1 MFQSHNTND
10 ILKQLFFFFFSY
22 GHDLDRMLQCIGPKH
37 CPFLIAQKNR
47 VLTSK
52 LYSKIAT
59 QIL

>member
-22 GHDLDRMLQCIGPKH
+22 GPDLDRMLQCIGPKH
-37 CPFLIAQKNR
+37 CPFLIAQKNC